1 MSALVG
7 SVGTPMRERVGPDEE
22 RLEALLV
29 KMQRFGRPRLS
40 MVDSSGWYCSV
51 ELNINAVGTQVKV
64 ASDFRHPTP
73 HAAASE
79 CMTRLESAVR
89 SLSNTS
95 ERSR

>member
-29 KMQRFGRPRLS
+29 EMQRFGRPRLS
-40 MVDSSGWYCSV
+40 MVDGSGWYCCL
-51 ELNINAVGTQVKV
+51 ELNINAVGAQMKV
-64 ASDFRHPTP
+64 ASEFHHATP
-73 HAAASE
+73 RAAASE
-79 CMTRLESAVR
+79 CMTRIESAVR
-89 SLSNTS
+89 SLSNTP